1 MINSSIF
8 RDIFNNINQLFFL
21 HDLGGNFI
29 FANRFFKESIGY
41 TKTQIAN
48 KNLKDLIPERDKLE
62 FDDYLKR
69 VKTNGYDNGTIGI
82 VTKDG
87 NGISIEYKSSIVQS
101 QEGQKYVNVIC
112 RDISEQLKTQNALK
126 KSEKKLKESERKF
139 RDIFENINENIY
151 RHDLNGNWIDTNSHF
166 RNNMGYSKSELK
178 TKNVRDLI
186 PEQFKLEFDE
196 YLKRIKVNGYDKG
209 LLNVVAKN
217 GHTRVV
223 EYTNSLIQG
232 KDGPIAVRGVAHDIT
247 ERFIMQNAL
256 KKSEKKFKESEQKF
270 RDIFENINE
279 YIYRHDLNGNFIDTN
294 SHFRNNMGYSKSDF
308 KTKNVRDLVP
318 EQFKL
323 EFDEY
328 LKRIKVNG
336 YDKGLLNVVTKN
348 GHTRVVEYTNSLIQ
362 GKDGPIAVRG
372 VARDTTE
379 ELKAQ
384 NALKKSEEKLRIAR
398 DDLEKRVQ
406 ERTKELIKSNE
417 KLEENSRNLEEAN
430 IALRVL
436 LNKKDEAQKEL
447 EEKMTVS
454 IKDLI
459 LPLLSKMKL
468 GQLAPSQKTYVDII
482 QSNLNHVISPFAT
495 NISSKYYELTPSEIQ
510 IANLVREGKT
520 TKEIANLLNLAMST
534 IHYHRD
540 NLRVKLGIK
549 NKKVNLRTHLMTLQ
563 K

>member
-112 RDISEQLKTQNALK
+112 RDISEQLKT
-126 KSEKKLKESERKF
+126 
-139 RDIFENINENIY
+139 
-151 RHDLNGNWIDTNSHF
+151 
-166 RNNMGYSKSELK
+166 
-178 TKNVRDLI
+178 
-186 PEQFKLEFDE
+186 
-196 YLKRIKVNGYDKG
+196 
-209 LLNVVAKN
+209 
-217 GHTRVV
+217 
-223 EYTNSLIQG
+223 
-232 KDGPIAVRGVAHDIT
+232 
-247 ERFIMQNAL
+247 QNAL

-540 NLRVKLGIK
+540 NLRVKLEIK